1 MARRPLGLGNARG
14 HRISEG
20 RSVAVRHARSGSRPL
35 ARRHVLPRIRCE
47 DRGGSLPRSWC
58 AADQETVS
66 EMRFPTGECALL
78 PHENL
83 VSRMGARTPSSSDY
97 YIGSGPTAAGIAT
110 STPAPTH
117 PRSGNPATRCSGL
130 RFIRPGRRITRR
142 GKRRR
147 APRKYS

>member
-58 AADQETVS
+58 AADLETAS
-66 EMRFPTGECALL
+66 EMRFATGKCALL
-78 PHENL
+78 LHEL
-83 VSRMGARTPSSSDY
+83 
-97 YIGSGPTAAGIAT
+97 GIADGRTNALVERLLHWQWPDGGWNCDKHSSADT
-110 STPAPTH
+110 S
-117 PRSGNPATRCSGL
+117 
-130 RFIRPGRRITRR
+130 
-142 GKRRR
+142 
-147 APRKYS
+147 